1 MNASQFLEGLV
12 ASYPPQV
19 RPDAEY
25 VKQIAQYLKRKHYS
39 SQELEDAYEIIR
51 TSFRMFPSLADMQ
64 TCFQLAARTIQAN
77 ASPEVAYDYFSL
89 DGVPYRR
96 KLMIDATGQVIRRPI
111 PEGAENYHLHVPESM
126 RQDRDFISAEQAVA
140 MGYIDKNMAASL
152 ARSAELQMRKRFS
165 TIKQNLERADF
176 GPSRPAKEDED
187 IDDSMA
193 ANPEEP
199 IDLDG
204 FDI

>member
-25 VKQIAQYLKRKHYS
+25 VKQIAQYLKRKHHS

-51 TSFRMFPSLADMQ
+51 TSFRMFPSLADIQ
-64 TCFQLAARTIQAN
+64 TCFISAAKTIQAT
-77 ASPEVAYDYFSL
+77 ASPDVAYDYFSI
-89 DGVPYRR
+89 DGISYRR
-96 KLMIDATGQVIRRPI
+96 KLLIDATGQVIRRPI
-111 PEGAENYHLHVPESM
+111 PEGAENYHLHVPDSM
-126 RQDRDFISAEQAVA
+126 RQDKDFISAEQAAA
-140 MGYIDKNMAASL
+140 MGYIEKNMAASL
-152 ARSAELQMRKRFS
+152 AKNAEAQMRNRFS
-165 TIKQNLERADF
+165 KIKKNLEKADF
-176 GPSRPAKEDED
+176 GASAPEGDD
-187 IDDSMA
+187 TDDSMA

>member
-25 VKQIAQYLKRKHYS
+25 VKQISQYLKRKHYS

-51 TSFRMFPSLADMQ
+51 TSFRMFPSLADIQ
-64 TCFQLAARTIQAN
+64 TCFISAAKTIQAT
-77 ASPEVAYDYFSL
+77 ASPDVAYDYFSI
-89 DGVPYRR
+89 DGIPYRR
-96 KLMIDATGQVIRRPI
+96 KLLIDGSGQVVRRPI
-111 PEGAENYHLHVPESM
+111 PEGAEGYHLQVPDHM
-126 RQDRDFISAEQAVA
+126 RQDKDFISAEQAAA
-140 MGYIDKNMAASL
+140 MGYIEKNMSASL
-152 ARSAELQMRKRFS
+152 AKNAEARMRNRFS
-165 TIKQNLERADF
+165 KIKKNLEKADF
-176 GPSRPAKEDED
+176 GASVPEGDDA
-187 IDDSMA
+187 DDSMA

>member
-25 VKQIAQYLKRKHYS
+25 VKQIAQYLKRKRYS

-64 TCFQLAARTIQAN
+64 TCFQSAARTIQAN

-96 KLMIDATGQVIRRPI
+96 KLMIDTTGQVIRRPI
-111 PEGAENYHLHVPESM
+111 PEGAENYHLHVPDSM

-176 GPSRPAKEDED
+176 GPSRPAKEDEA